1 LLAVGVAA
9 VDRVAAVRVA
19 LVLGAAAVRVV
30 EVRGAVVDVDAG
42 RRVAVVELVV
52 PTVLLSAALPGL
64 DTIELVLRAEEAVE
78 VVDFLS
84 SSLALILGRL
94 RWLALEVD
102 VAGRRTVEV
111 GGRVGGLLRPPG
123 ARVLVVAGLAVV
135 EVEPGRRV
143 AVVEAVAGFFKA
155 GFDSPFSFA
164 LSLGVSGDAGAVA

>member
-19 LVLGAAAVRVV
+19 VMLGVAAVRVV
-30 EVRGAVVDVDAG
+30 EVRGAAVDVDAG

-52 PTVLLSAALPGL
+52 PTVLLSAVLPGL

-102 VAGRRTVEV
+102 VAGRRTVEA

-123 ARVLVVAGLAVV
+123 ARVLVAAGLAVV

-143 AVVEAVAGFFKA
+143 PVVEVVVGFFKA

-164 LSLGVSGDAGAVA
+164 FSLGVSGDAGAVA